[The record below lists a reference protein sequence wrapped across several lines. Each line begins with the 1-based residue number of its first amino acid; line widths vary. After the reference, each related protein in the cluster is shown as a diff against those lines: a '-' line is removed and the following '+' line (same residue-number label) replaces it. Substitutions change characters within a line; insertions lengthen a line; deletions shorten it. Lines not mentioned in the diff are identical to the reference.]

1 MATINRGVV
10 PLDPTSAVGQVR
22 LLIGDLDY
30 EEYDP
35 VQVGYGIYANFSD
48 AELAGFVTAGGDSV
62 TRATGY
68 AYLRLA
74 ALAASG
80 AISWK
85 SDDLA
90 VDSKQ
95 VATEYRLLANIAFA
109 QADDADVSGAS
120 SFTID
125 NPYTTVNTP
134 TGWSTVWGATA
145 ELAAPTYPFAIVEVD
160 SDADEDVD
168 GGTP

>member
-10 PLDPTSAVGQVR
+10 PVDPTTPVGQVR

-35 VQVGYGIYANFSD
+35 VEVGYGIYANFSD
-48 AELAGFVTAGGDSV
+48 AELAGFITAGGDSV

-74 ALAASG
+74 ALAAAG

-85 SDDLA
+85 SDDQA
-90 VDSKQ
+90 VDAKQ

-109 QADDADVSGAS
+109 QADDADANGAS

-125 NPYTTVNTP
+125 NPYSTSHTLGWGTP
-134 TGWSTVWGATA
+134 YSHA
-145 ELAAPTYPFAIVEVD
+145 ELAAPNLPYAIVEVD
-160 SDADEDVD
+160 DDDTVD

>member
-1 MATINRGVV
+1 MATVNRGVV
-10 PLDPTSAVGQVR
+10 PVDPTSPTGQVR

-35 VQVGYGIYANFSD
+35 VQPGYGIYANFSD
-48 AELAGFVTAGGDSV
+48 DEIAGFILAGGDSI
-62 TRATGY
+62 TRASGY

-109 QADDADVSGAS
+109 QADDADANGAS
-120 SFTID
+120 SFSIEH
-125 NPYTTVNTP
+125 PYTTLCG
-134 TGWSTVWGATA
+134 TGCDHA
-145 ELAAPTYPFAIVEVD
+145 ELAPCPVCAQ
-160 SDADEDVD
+160 
-168 GGTP
+168 GTSWGYGWC